1 MARLSDKDLIKFIG
15 YIIRIILLFGI
26 GVQIVITIYGII
38 SSIFSLN
45 LLDLVNVTI
54 TGPLLIL
61 VLIELYIALNS
72 YLSGKERSIINVIDA
87 GISFFVR
94 ELILELFSQNYNIT
108 NILIIAGVVGILS
121 FSRFIA
127 NR

>member
-61 VLIELYIALNS
+61 VLIELYIAVNS

-108 NILIIAGVVGILS
+108 NILIIASVVGILS

>member
-26 GVQIVITIYGII
+26 GVQMVITTYGII

-61 VLIELYIALNS
+61 VLIELYIAVNS

>member
-15 YIIRIILLFGI
+15 YIIRIILLFEI

-61 VLIELYIALNS
+61 VLIELYIAVNS

>member
-1 MARLSDKDLIKFIG
+1 MARISDKDLIKFIG
-15 YIIRIILLFGI
+15 YIIRVILLFGI
-26 GVQIVITIYGII
+26 GVQIILTIYGIV

-61 VLIELYIALNS
+61 VLLELYIAVNS

-94 ELILELFSQNYNIT
+94 ELILELFSQNYTIT
-108 NILIIAGVVGILS
+108 HILIIAGVVGILS
-121 FSRFIA
+121 FSRFIT

>member
-26 GVQIVITIYGII
+26 GEQIVITIYGII

-61 VLIELYIALNS
+61 VLIELYIAVNS

>member
-1 MARLSDKDLIKFIG
+1 MARISDKDLIKFIG

-26 GVQIVITIYGII
+26 GVQIILTIYGII

-61 VLIELYIALNS
+61 VLLELYIAVNS

-94 ELILELFSQNYNIT
+94 ELILELFSQNYTIT
-108 NILIIAGVVGILS
+108 HILIIAGVVGILS
-121 FSRFIA
+121 FSRFIT

>member
-15 YIIRIILLFGI
+15 NIVRIILLFGI

-61 VLIELYIALNS
+61 VLIELYIAVNS

-121 FSRFIA
+121 FSKFIA

>member
-26 GVQIVITIYGII
+26 GVQIILTIYAIV
-38 SSIFSLN
+38 SSIISLN

-61 VLIELYIALNS
+61 VLLELYIAVNS

-94 ELILELFSQNYNIT
+94 ELILELFSQNYTIT
-108 NILIIAGVVGILS
+108 HILIIAGVVGILS
-121 FSRFIA
+121 FSRFIT

>member
-61 VLIELYIALNS
+61 VLIELYIAVNS
-72 YLSGKERSIINVIDA
+72 YLSGKERSIINIIDA

>member
-15 YIIRIILLFGI
+15 YIVRIILLFGI

-61 VLIELYIALNS
+61 VLIELYIAVNS

-121 FSRFIA
+121 FSKFIA

>member
-61 VLIELYIALNS
+61 VLIELYIAVNS

>member
-61 VLIELYIALNS
+61 VLIELYIAVNS

-94 ELILELFSQNYNIT
+94 ELILELFSHNYNIT

>member
-1 MARLSDKDLIKFIG
+1 MARISDKDLIKFVG
-15 YIIRIILLFGI
+15 YIIRIILFFGI
-26 GVQIVITIYGII
+26 GVQIIITVYDIVT
-38 SSIFSLN
+38 SIFSLN
-45 LLDLVNVTI
+45 LLDLVNATI

-61 VLIELYIALNS
+61 VLIELYIAVNS
-72 YLSGKERSIINVIDA
+72 YLTGKERSIINVIDA

-94 ELILELFSQNYNIT
+94 ELILELFSHNYTIT
-108 NILIIAGVVGILS
+108 NIFIIAGIVGILS

>member
-26 GVQIVITIYGII
+26 GVQMVITIYGII

-61 VLIELYIALNS
+61 VLIELYIAVNS

>member
-1 MARLSDKDLIKFIG
+1 MVRINDKDLIKFIG

-26 GVQIVITIYGII
+26 GVQIVITIFGII
-38 SSIFSLN
+38 SNIFSLN
-45 LLDLVNVTI
+45 LLNLVNVTI

-61 VLIELYIALNS
+61 VLIELYIAVNS